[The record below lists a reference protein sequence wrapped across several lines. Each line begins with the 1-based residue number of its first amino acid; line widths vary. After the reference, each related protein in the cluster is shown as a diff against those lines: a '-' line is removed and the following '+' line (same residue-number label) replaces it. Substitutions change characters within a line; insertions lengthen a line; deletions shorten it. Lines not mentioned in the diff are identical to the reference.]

1 MGLIHCKD
9 SNGYEYLKEYDSNG
23 NVVYCKELLYG
34 GEVWQEYDSNGN
46 LIHRKFSNGNEYY
59 FNQKFLSKRLETK
72 LHQAKATH

>member
-9 SNGYEYLKEYDSNG
+9 SNGYEYLKKYDSNG
-23 NVVYCKELLYG
+23 NLTYCKELLYG

-59 FNQKFLSKRLETK
+59 FN
-72 LHQAKATH
+72 